1 MVCSVLKTSGALP
14 PITRR
19 RQATLFN
26 QGHDGDG
33 DADGNSANPDTF
45 DTESDDEWEG
55 VGNKHKNN
63 RKKKKKEDTAGK
75 SRRFDVLVATDAI
88 AMGLNLS
95 IRRIIFSTMEKFDGV
110 SSRMLTPAVCMTH
123 ASYVYVLII
132 MYRFL

>member
-1 MVCSVLKTSGALP
+1 MACSVLKTSGGLP

-26 QGHDGDG
+26 QGHDGY
-33 DADGNSANPDTF
+33 GNSANPDAFHT
-45 DTESDDEWEG
+45 DSDDEWEG
-55 VGNKHKNN
+55 VGNKYKNN

-95 IRRIIFSTMEKFDGV
+95 IRRIVFSTMEKFDGV

-123 ASYVYVLII
+123 ACNVYVL
-132 MYRFL
+132 MV